1 MANKINIKSKYP
13 VFNKKQRR
21 AHFENAISSDVN
33 TDPERYELVEYFKKK
48 PGINAD
54 MIIDPDADSASALVA
69 YVIAN
74 KDFETAGTGGLTSLV
89 TFSTT
94 TSGILLTT
102 ASLASQ
108 QIIIRPHQD
117 TNQTAWQVV
126 PWGTENQI
134 IWEAVIRTGTSV
146 AAVVL
151 MAGLRQ
157 SAAVDS
163 GGDDDA
169 AFFRFDTNVANWEA
183 TTSIA
188 GTDVEFDT
196 DIVVKINTTYY
207 LRIEIDAN
215 RIPHFYIDDKEVYV
229 GTALTDNED
238 LIPTVGIEGNAK
250 TMYLMKEKIS
260 RIVYE

>member
-21 AHFENAISSDVN
+21 AYFENPISSVVD
-33 TDPERYELVEYFKKK
+33 TDPERYELVEYFRKK

-54 MIIDPDADSASALVA
+54 LTIDPDADSATALAA

-74 KDFETAGTGGLTSLV
+74 TDFETAGTGATTALV
-89 TFSTT
+89 TFSTI
-94 TSGILLTT
+94 TSGVLLTT
-102 ASLASQ
+102 ASVASQ

-117 TNQTAWQVV
+117 TNQTAWQVTT
-126 PWGTENQI
+126 WGTENQV
-134 IWEAVIRTGTSV
+134 IWEAVIRTGASV
-146 AAVVL
+146 AAIVL

-157 SAAVDS
+157 SAVVDS

-169 AFFRFDTNVANWEA
+169 VFFRFDTNVANWEA

-196 DIVVKINTTYY
+196 GIAVAASTTYY
-207 LRIEIDAN
+207 
-215 RIPHFYIDDKEVYV
+215 F
-229 GTALTDNED
+229 
-238 LIPTVGIEGNAK
+238 
-250 TMYLMKEKIS
+250 
-260 RIVYE
+260 RIVGDNTGDDNLQMSMEIIWYEHTDKD